1 VRKRRRGVRQPS
13 LTRVSSGCDHRGM
26 KVGPPR
32 GAQTQP
38 RTGFDLAASFA
49 SLGLVNAPILYP
61 KGHTIFKQGDPA
73 THVMFLQMG
82 GVKVA
87 VASKSGR
94 EAIVGLF
101 GPGDFFG
108 EGCLAGQPLH
118 HGSAIAVLP
127 SAVLSIP
134 KNQMAALLRKQLT
147 VANQFI
153 AHMLA
158 RNSRIESDLLDQ
170 LFKLYGEA
178 AGARAVAPGRTWYR
192 PDTVD
197 VRAENLPGH
206 ARRNHWRDAF
216 ASEFLLEQVQETRL
230 HHGRRCAPADDRP
243 LSIDRAPAR

>member
-1 VRKRRRGVRQPS
+1 
-13 LTRVSSGCDHRGM
+13 M

-170 LFKLYGEA
+170 LFNSTEKRL
-178 AGARAVAPGRTWYR
+178 ARALLLLAGHGTDQTPSTFVPKISQSTLGEIIGATRSRVNFFLNKFKKLGFIT
-192 PDTVD
+192 DDGV
-197 VRAENLPGH
+197 LPP
-206 ARRNHWRDAF
+206 
-216 ASEFLLEQVQETRL
+216 T
-230 HHGRRCAPADDRP
+230 
-243 LSIDRAPAR
+243 IDRSLLTVLLHDDNPVDTGRARKADRTK